1 MKQED
6 VQALVDQLFNV
17 DVKQTTQA
25 SQHRIYYNDFGQI
38 IALAPNEMEEHK
50 DELYIRVS
58 RDRYIELSEIS
69 LKNWMIDA
77 SQSPPQIINISA
89 DAMASTNR
97 IHVITEYSPK
107 RLFKF
112 EYNPDTRKLKLESKG
127 SLPDKKTL
135 WVTPKGQYSV
145 MLKRIP
151 LKSTGE
157 YEYDIDSHLNH
168 KEISLISRY
177 NLDMLVSYRTI
188 ND

>member
-112 EYNPDTRKLKLESKG
+112 EYNPGTRKLKLESKG
-127 SLPDKKTL
+127 NLPDQKTV
-135 WVTPKGQYSV
+135 WITPKGQYSV
-145 MLKRIP
+145 MLKRVP
-151 LKSTGE
+151 LKATGE
-157 YEYDIDSHLNH
+157 YEYDIDSYLGESN
-168 KEISLISRY
+168 ISIVSKY
-177 NLDMLVSYRTI
+177 NLDMLVSYRTTH
-188 ND
+188 D

>member
-17 DVKQTTQA
+17 DVKQTTA

-38 IALAPNEMEEHK
+38 VALAPKETEEYK
-50 DELYIRVS
+50 DEHYIRVS
-58 RDRYIELSEIS
+58 RDRYIELSETN
-69 LKNWMIDA
+69 LKNWMIDTG
-77 SQSPPQIINISA
+77 QLPPQLINISA
-89 DAMASTNR
+89 DAMASVNR
-97 IHVITEYSPK
+97 VHVITEYNPK

-112 EYNPDTRKLKLESKG
+112 EYNPDTRKLKQISKG
-127 SLPDKKTL
+127 NLPDKKTL

-177 NLDMLVSYRTI
+177 NLDMLVSYRTT

>member
-17 DVKQTTQA
+17 DVKQTTKA

-38 IALAPNEMEEHK
+38 VVLSPSELEEYK
-50 DELYIRVS
+50 DTAYIRIS
-58 RDRYIELSEIS
+58 KDRYVELSES
-69 LKNWMIDA
+69 NLKNWMIDTG
-77 SQSPPQIINISA
+77 QSPPQVINISA
-89 DAMASTNR
+89 DAMALTNS
-97 IHVITEYSPK
+97 IHVITEYNPK

-127 SLPDKKTL
+127 NLPDKKTL

-177 NLDMLVSYRTI
+177 NLDMLVSYRTT